1 MNCRPLFHFC
11 FLTICAL
18 PFSLSAQQATVT
30 TGGEAEGP
38 SGSVSYSIG
47 QVNDQFISDN
57 DGLLSE
63 GVQQPYELFI
73 ITDLD
78 NPSLL
83 ISAKVYPN
91 PTMEELMVEIQEG
104 VTSGLYLEIY
114 NSEGIVVK
122 RQKMEAAVHRI
133 QLQEY
138 AAGIYYLHILDGH
151 LPLKQFKIVK
161 TR

>member
-1 MNCRPLFHFC
+1 MNCRIMFRLC
-11 FLTICAL
+11 FLTIITL
-18 PFSLSAQQATVT
+18 PFSVSAQQATVT

-38 SGSVSYSIG
+38 SGSVSYSLG
-47 QVNDQFISDN
+47 QVSDQFTTDN
-57 DGLLSE
+57 DGILSE
-63 GVQQPYELFI
+63 GVQQPHELFI

-114 NSEGIVVK
+114 NSEGISVQ
-122 RQKMEAAVHRI
+122 RQKMEATVHRI
-133 QLQEY
+133 HLQGY
-138 AAGIYYLHILDGH
+138 AAGIYYLYILDGH
-151 LPLKQFKIVK
+151 IPLKLFKIVK
-161 TR
+161 TH